1 VRLYLPRLI
10 GASEAADE
18 SPLAAEIER
27 GSGETVLIIDDEPT
41 IRMLVA
47 EILQENGY
55 TAIEADSGPNGL
67 RILQSDAR
75 IDLLITDV
83 GLPGG
88 LNGRQ
93 VADAARAVRP
103 NLKVLFITGFA
114 ENGLIAN
121 GYLAPDMAVI
131 TKPFVLSA
139 LSQKIRDLIEG

>member
-18 SPLAAEIER
+18 APLAAEIER